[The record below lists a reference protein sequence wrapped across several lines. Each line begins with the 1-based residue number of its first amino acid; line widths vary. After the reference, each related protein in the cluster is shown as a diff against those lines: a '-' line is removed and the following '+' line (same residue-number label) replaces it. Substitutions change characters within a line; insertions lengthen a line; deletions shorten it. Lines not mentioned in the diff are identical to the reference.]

1 MWEYKFVRASTGFQ
15 VYDID
20 GQKQAG
26 DVQLAALANDLS
38 KEGWELM
45 QTLVAGDKN
54 PVLVAVFRR
63 STDR

>member
-1 MWEYKFVRASTGFQ
+1 MWEYKFVRASTGFR

-20 GQKQAG
+20 GEKQAG
-26 DVQLAALANDLS
+26 DVQLATLASDLS
-38 KEGWELM
+38 KAGWDLM

-63 STDR
+63 SADR